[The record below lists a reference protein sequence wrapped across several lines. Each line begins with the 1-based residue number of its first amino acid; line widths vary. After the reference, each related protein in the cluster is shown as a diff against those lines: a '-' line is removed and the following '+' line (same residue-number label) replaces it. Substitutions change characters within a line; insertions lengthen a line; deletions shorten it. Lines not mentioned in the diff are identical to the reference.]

1 MNNTTPSSSVPPQPQ
16 QPQQQPQL
24 TIESATAEF
33 RAGVT
38 AVLRSWS
45 PLKTAVESQWGGLMG
60 KEKAEFLRTHIYAQF
75 DYSKA
80 NIKNDSKAGAAM
92 DQYDLEDALA
102 IYMEEEY
109 SIVLNKDNKAGAAMD
124 QYDLEDAL
132 AIYMEEEY
140 SIVLEDDSER
150 QVALCIVQMYEL
162 CGRGDFSLSRGTI
175 QKANE
180 AMTKG
185 TASGNGNGGKKTVV
199 QTDGELDEESD
210 DEDMNHAA
218 ALTSA
223 APAAAVAAVS
233 TATSA
238 DEYAKEWLF
247 GPPPREHGMAPK
259 EGPPPRQLGEV
270 AMAQTPEGQQ
280 AQTELVDDDGF
291 MTVST
296 KKKR

>member
-109 SIVLNKDNKAGAAMD
+109 SIVL
-124 QYDLEDAL
+124 
-132 AIYMEEEY
+132 
-140 SIVLEDDSER
+140 EDDSER

-162 CGRGDFSLSRGTI
+162 CGRGDFGLSRGTI
-175 QKANE
+175 QKSNE

-185 TASGNGNGGKKTVV
+185 NTNGNGNGGKKAVV

-210 DEDMNHAA
+210 DEDMN
-218 ALTSA
+218 TSA
-223 APAAAVAAVS
+223 APVPAPAVAAVS

-238 DEYAKEWLF
+238 EEYAKEWLF

-259 EGPPPRQLGEV
+259 EGPPPRQLGE
-270 AMAQTPEGQQ
+270 MAPEQAQ

>member
-1 MNNTTPSSSVPPQPQ
+1 
-16 QPQQQPQL
+16 
-24 TIESATAEF
+24 
-33 RAGVT
+33 
-38 AVLRSWS
+38 
-45 PLKTAVESQWGGLMG
+45 MG

-75 DYSKA
+75 DYSKC
-80 NIKNDSKAGAAM
+80 KA
-92 DQYDLEDALA
+92 
-102 IYMEEEY
+102 
-109 SIVLNKDNKAGAAMD
+109 SSNNKDSNGAAMD

-150 QVALCIVQMYEL
+150 QVALCIVQMYES
-162 CGRGDFSLSRGTI
+162 CGTGDFSLSRGTI

-180 AMTKG
+180 ATAATGAKG
-185 TASGNGNGGKKTVV
+185 TGNGGTKAVV

-210 DEDMNHAA
+210 DEDMNMNHAA
-218 ALTSA
+218 ASTA
-223 APAAAVAAVS
+223 TPAPAAVS

-238 DEYAKEWLF
+238 EEYAKEWLF

-259 EGPPPRQLGEV
+259 EGPPPRQLGEI
-270 AMAQTPEGQQ
+270 APEQAQ